1 MPEENFEVCPRFGKA
16 SGLNHDRFETGR
28 GLPGILM
35 RGTHMAALCG
45 AAPPLDISFFT
56 RNLAQAD
63 PDVAR
68 AVHDELVR
76 QQNKIELIASENI
89 VSRAVLE
96 AQGSVLTN
104 KYAEG
109 YPGRRYY
116 GGCEYVD
123 VVETLAIERA
133 KRLFDCSFANVQPH
147 SGAQAN
153 QAVFFSLLAPGD
165 SFMGLS
171 LDAGGHLTHG
181 SPVNQSGKWFKPI
194 PYGVRR
200 QDQRIDMDEV
210 ETLARIH
217 RPKLIIAGGSA
228 YSRLIDFAGFRAIAE
243 SVGAYFMVDMAHFAG
258 LVAGGVHPNPLE
270 YAHVV
275 TTTTH
280 KTLRGPRGGMILSR
294 DLDLGKRI
302 NSAVFPGL
310 QGGPL
315 MHVIAA
321 KAVSFGEALKPE
333 FALYAR
339 AVVENAKALA
349 EILQAQGLDI
359 VSGGTDTHVML
370 VDLRPRRATGRA
382 AEKTLDRACIT
393 CNKNA
398 IPFDAEKPAVTS
410 GIRLGTPAG
419 TTRGFGPSEFRE
431 IGKWIVEIIDSV
443 AKTGDVGD
451 RAAEADV
458 RARVAGLCAR
468 FPIYQ

>member
-1 MPEENFEVCPRFGKA
+1 MSAISGAILREN
-16 SGLNHDRFETGR
+16 R
-28 GLPGILM
+28 G
-35 RGTHMAALCG
+35 
-45 AAPPLDISFFT
+45 FFT
-56 RNLAQAD
+56 SSLAEAD
-63 PDVAR
+63 PEIAC
-68 AVHDELVR
+68 AISDELKR
-76 QQNKIELIASENI
+76 QQDKVELIASENI

-123 VVETLAIERA
+123 VVEDLAIERA
-133 KRLFDCSFANVQPH
+133 KHLFECNFANVQPH

-153 QAVFFSLLAPGD
+153 QAVFFALLAPGD

-181 SPVNQSGKWFKPI
+181 SPVNQSGRWFKPV
-194 PYGVRR
+194 PYSVRR

-210 ETLARIH
+210 ESLAKAN

-228 YSRLIDFAGFRAIAE
+228 YSRFIDFARFREIAD
-243 SVGAYFMVDMAHFAG
+243 SVGATFMVDMAHFAG

-294 DLDLGKRI
+294 DVDLGKKI

-321 KAVSFGEALKPE
+321 KAVALGEALKPE
-333 FALYAR
+333 FKLYSR

-349 EILQAQGLDI
+349 ETLHAKGLNI
-359 VSGGTDTHVML
+359 VSGGTDTHLML
-370 VDLRPRRATGRA
+370 VDLRPKGATGRA
-382 AEKTLDRACIT
+382 AEKALDRAHIT

-398 IPFDAEKPAVTS
+398 IPFDTEKPAITS

-419 TTRGFGPSEFRE
+419 TTRGFGLAEFKE
-431 IGKWIVEIIDSV
+431 IGKLIVEIVDSV
-443 AKTGDVGD
+443 ARTGEAGD
-451 RAAEADV
+451 PEVEASV
-458 RARVAGLCAR
+458 RAHAGELCAR
-468 FPIYQ
+468 FPIYH